1 MAHCISVCPSVQGKR
16 ETPRGRS
23 FYRIPMG
30 WSLCGATPSVA
41 KDRRGKRRNRML
53 TFVIPG
59 TRQDVLIQT
68 SGQRA
73 SSLAAGKPKTY
84 PIVRSRH
91 TTRRRGNNIDSEDL
105 EQACGFPSNLRIPQE
120 QAFSALT
127 YVTADDR
134 QGRERTCPYPY
145 IRSFRHQYLNSS
157 TRSQTGTTDK
167 HPHSLPINRPHPIP
181 LPSLPHKL
189 FFIRPHLPR
198 PCPDDLLIQRVV
210 QV

>member
-1 MAHCISVCPSVQGKR
+1 
-16 ETPRGRS
+16 
-23 FYRIPMG
+23 MG
-30 WSLCGATPSVA
+30 WSLCGATPSVG
-41 KDRRGKRRNRML
+41 KDRRGKKQNAHLLYPRYQARCTNPDIGSAC
-53 TFVIPG
+53 FVA
-59 TRQDVLIQT
+59 R
-68 SGQRA
+68 SRKA
-73 SSLAAGKPKTY
+73 KTY
-84 PIVRSRH
+84 PIVRSCH

-105 EQACGFPSNLRIPQE
+105 EQACGFPSNLRIPQG

-127 YVTADDR
+127 NGTADD
-134 QGRERTCPYPY
+134 QQERERTCPYPY

-157 TRSQTGTTDK
+157 TKSQTGTTDK

-198 PCPDDLLIQRVV
+198 PRPDDLLIQRVV